1 MASHLLDKI
10 EVHEINAPI
19 AAGTNDSDSDILDMA
34 GFDGVMFVVPVTD
47 SVATGTLTLTM
58 EHSATNSAGA
68 MVATVATTS
77 VTCAVNDDLN
87 DTFVVLDVVRPL
99 LQYVRLNFVT
109 ATANIATGNVIAIKY
124 RARDEATTQ
133 PTADV
138 SGSATF
144 VNPAAA

>member
-1 MASHLLDKI
+1 MASHLLNKI
-10 EVHEINAPI
+10 EVHEINA
-19 AAGTNDSDSDILDMA
+19 AVSAGTNDTDSDILDMA

-58 EHSATNSAGA
+58 EQSATNSAGTMA
-68 MVATVATTS
+68 ATVATTT
-77 VTCAVNDDLN
+77 VTCAVNDDIN
-87 DTFVVLDVVRPL
+87 DTFAVLDVVRPS

-109 ATANIATGNVIAIKY
+109 ATANIATGNVIAVKY

-133 PTADV
+133 PSADV
-138 SGSATF
+138 SGSAVF